1 MNGVT
6 AEQFSKALNTAL
18 SKLEPLG
25 EEDVERIK
33 RNPGMNFFQK
43 ARLIHRIRKNL

>member
-6 AEQFSKALNTAL
+6 AKQFSKALSAAL

-43 ARLIHRIRKNL
+43 ALLIHRIRKNL